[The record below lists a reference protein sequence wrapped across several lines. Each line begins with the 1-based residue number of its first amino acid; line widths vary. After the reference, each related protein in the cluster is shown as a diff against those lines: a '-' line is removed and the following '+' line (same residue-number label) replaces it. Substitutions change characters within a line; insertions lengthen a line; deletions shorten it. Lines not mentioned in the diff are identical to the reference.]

1 MPLLYHNNNS
11 ISNVTSFPQ
20 VPSGSL
26 TLLSTATAS
35 ASSSISFTSNIDS
48 TYDIYQFEFI
58 NIHPATDAVY
68 FQFNL
73 STDGGSNYNVTKTTT
88 SFEAYHNESDS
99 ATNLRYATA
108 NDLAQSTS
116 DQRLIDVIPTG
127 AGEDDRCAS
136 GYLHLFNPSSTTYV
150 KHFIASVQANVAGT
164 SNYSWISNTAGYGNT
179 TSAVNAI
186 IFRASSGN
194 IDAGT
199 IKMYGIK

>member
-20 VPSGSL
+20 IPSGSL

-35 ASSSISFTSNIDS
+35 ASSSISFTSGIDS

>member
-35 ASSSISFTSNIDS
+35 GSSSISFTSGIDS
-48 TYDIYQFEFI
+48 TYDVYKFEFI

>member
-11 ISNVTSFPQ
+11 ISNITSFPQ
-20 VPSGSL
+20 IPSGSL

-127 AGEDDRCAS
+127 AGEDDHQ
-136 GYLHLFNPSSTTYV
+136 LVL
-150 KHFIASVQANVAGT
+150 QQE
-164 SNYSWISNTAGYGNT
+164 
-179 TSAVNAI
+179 
-186 IFRASSGN
+186 
-194 IDAGT
+194 
-199 IKMYGIK
+199 

>member
-1 MPLLYHNNNS
+1 MAF
-11 ISNVTSFPQ
+11 ISNGTTILDAGAFSVGL
-20 VPSGSL
+20 GSQIL
-26 TLLSTATAS
+26 ISEATAS
-35 ASSSISFTSNIDS
+35 ASSSISFTSGIDS
-48 TYDIYQFEFI
+48 TYDIYKFEFI

-116 DQRLIDVIPTG
+116 DQRLTDLIPTG
-127 AGEDDRCAS
+127 AGEDDMCAS
-136 GYLHLFNPSSTTYV
+136 GYLHLFNPASSVYV
-150 KHFIASVQANVAGT
+150 KNFIASVQANIAGG
-164 SNYSWISNTAGYGNT
+164 SNYSWISHTAGYGNT

-186 IFRASSGN
+186 IFRTSSGN

-199 IKMYGIK
+199 IKMYGIKGS

>member
-11 ISNVTSFPQ
+11 ISNITSFPQ

-35 ASSSISFTSNIDS
+35 ASSSISFTSGIDS

>member
-1 MPLLYHNNNS
+1 M
-11 ISNVTSFPQ
+11 
-20 VPSGSL
+20 
-26 TLLSTATAS
+26 
-35 ASSSISFTSNIDS
+35 
-48 TYDIYQFEFI
+48 
-58 NIHPATDAVY
+58 HPATDAVY

>member
-11 ISNVTSFPQ
+11 ISNITSFPQ

>member
-11 ISNVTSFPQ
+11 ISNVTSFAQ

-35 ASSSISFTSNIDS
+35 ASSSISFTSGIDS

-58 NIHPATDAVY
+58 NIHPSVDAPLFRY
-68 FQFNL
+68 IA
-73 STDGGSNYNVTKTTT
+73 STNGGSSYGVATTT
-88 SFEAYHNESDS
+88 TYFYAGHNESDS
-99 ATNLRYATA
+99 VTFFTYETR
-108 NDLAQSTS
+108 DEAQSTNAIAFS
-116 DQRLIDVIPTG
+116 DTTG
-127 AGEDDRCAS
+127 ADNDQSLS
-136 GYLHLFNPSSTTYV
+136 GQMFLYNPSSTTFV
-150 KHFIASVQANVAGT
+150 KHHMSRI
-164 SNYSWISNTAGYGNT
+164 NTAGNANESNDVYVAGYFNT

-186 IFRASSGN
+186 KFDFASGN

>member
-35 ASSSISFTSNIDS
+35 GSSSISFTSGIDS
-48 TYDIYQFEFI
+48 TYDVYKFEFI

-164 SNYSWISNTAGYGNT
+164 SNYSWISKTAGYGNT